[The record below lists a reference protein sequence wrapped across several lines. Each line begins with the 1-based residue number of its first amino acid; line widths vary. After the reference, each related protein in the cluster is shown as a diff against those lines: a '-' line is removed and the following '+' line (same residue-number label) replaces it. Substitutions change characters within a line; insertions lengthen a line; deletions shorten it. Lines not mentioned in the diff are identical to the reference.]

1 DSVGARSP
9 RHRAQFIRLSPQP
22 ERIDHRTVLRA
33 RSDKGRG
40 ARLFRTASLASRQPA
55 TAEGVGERPLGLEP
69 VGPRPARRN
78 DEVTTSWSSWPGLSL
93 QVGFPRLAA
102 LFHGGVGQARLAALF
117 PAEVGQA
124 RLPMPPT
131 SSTLQ
136 SFKDVDARHKAGHD
150 DEAQSFHVMAG
161 LVPAIHALLVA
172 MP

>member
-1 DSVGARSP
+1 
-9 RHRAQFIRLSPQP
+9 
-22 ERIDHRTVLRA
+22 
-33 RSDKGRG
+33 
-40 ARLFRTASLASRQPA
+40 A

-93 QVGFPRLAA
+93 QVGFTRLAA
-102 LFHGGVGQARLAALF
+102 LFHAEVGQARLAALF
-117 PAEVGQA
+117 HAEVGQARLAALFHAEGGQA

-172 MP
+172 MPLSRGCPRQARA